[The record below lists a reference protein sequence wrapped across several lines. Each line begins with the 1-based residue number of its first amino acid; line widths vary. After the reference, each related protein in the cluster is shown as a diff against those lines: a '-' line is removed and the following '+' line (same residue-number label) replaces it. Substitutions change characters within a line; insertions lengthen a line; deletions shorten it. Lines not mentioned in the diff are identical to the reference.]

1 MVCRQFWVKSQS
13 DDQRYKYISTVK
25 KLASLGIIVTAATVK
40 HHHYK
45 KSVVTKLLEPP
56 LKRTYRYDRLSTWLD
71 QRKIQVGCSFKQT
84 NALNSIICIIFS
96 LGTAAH
102 QFTLLWQLLRLLIY
116 TRAPHSFTH
125 RHTDTPARSC
135 KVNEWLLL
143 LTGVHWIHTFP
154 WWILR
159 WSWYFNCK
167 GSWPSGAEG
176 VRGVLLCRVSSWGW
190 SRASWCWNLTQ
201 TMYQCILLLLSI
213 SFCASFS
220 WLWQN
225 RTRVSNIFASYSF
238 FFPPFHF
245 SLIFKIRTNPLK
257 IRCVWFGVLI
267 SILVIYSFC
276 LDKTDMCSVFKLTQ

>member
-56 LKRTYRYDRLSTWLD
+56 LKRTYRFDRLSTWLD

-135 KVNEWLLL
+135 KVNGYCYWLEYIGFTLFHD
-143 LTGVHWIHTFP
+143 GFW
-154 WWILR
+154 
-159 WSWYFNCK
+159 
-167 GSWPSGAEG
+167 GGAGTLIVKAAGRVEQ
-176 VRGVLLCRVSSWGW
+176 RVSGEFCCV
-190 SRASWCWNLTQ
+190 ASPLEDGQGQADAGTSHK
-201 TMYQCILLLLSI
+201 QCINVYCCFYPYHFVPVLVDCDKI
-213 SFCASFS
+213 ERGC
-220 WLWQN
+220 Q
-225 RTRVSNIFASYSF
+225 IFLHLIPSF
-238 FFPPFHF
+238 FHHF
-245 SLIFKIRTNPLK
+245 IFL
-257 IRCVWFGVLI
+257 
-267 SILVIYSFC
+267 
-276 LDKTDMCSVFKLTQ
+276 